1 MSRVFLGTRRETIVV
16 RLLTVVV
23 ISIEISA
30 SAAYGGVVAP
40 SRPSQVVTL
49 FQSGSSCP
57 TAGIAID
64 RIAMS
69 DGTTTSFVIPP
80 NQVLV
85 LSGFEWQASG
95 LPGNGVTAILST
107 QAASTVTSYA
117 TSTATLDSSGVAF
130 KNDITPMI
138 VIKPGRTIC
147 ISVTS
152 GSIASAFV
160 HGFLAPDR

>member
-1 MSRVFLGTRRETIVV
+1 MV
-16 RLLTVVV
+16 RFLTVVAIAV
-23 ISIEISA
+23 AISVST
-30 SAAYGGVVAP
+30 AYGSVVAP
-40 SRPSQVVTL
+40 SKPSQVVTL
-49 FQSGSSCP
+49 YQSGAACP

-69 DGTTTSFVIPP
+69 DGTSASFVIPP

-85 LSGFEWQASG
+85 LSGYEWQASG

-107 QAASTVTSYA
+107 QASSTVTSYA
-117 TSTATLDSSGVAF
+117 TSTSTFDSAGVAF

-138 VIKPGRTIC
+138 VFKPGRTIC

-152 GSIASAFV
+152 GSIVSAFV